1 MVLRG
6 AQIRRCG
13 LARCSLLST
22 RSLLH
27 DLAQLYDRASL
38 FTSTGLGRE
47 ISPYLNAVKTWIDS
61 HSPKSLSSIRSIH
74 YKPTLPRN
82 RVIQYRL
89 DSPWSTQSYCPDRFD
104 VDLMG

>member
-13 LARCSLLST
+13 LAKCSLLST

-38 FTSTGLGRE
+38 FTSTGRGRE
-47 ISPYLNAVKTWIDS
+47 ASPYLNAVKTWIDS
-61 HSPKSLSSIRSIH
+61 HSPKSLSAIRSIR

-82 RVIQYRL
+82 RVIQYRR
-89 DSPWSTQSYCPDRFD
+89 DSPGSTQSCCPNRFD